1 MGFQVAV
8 DLTALGPLLGITA
21 LQDSREPLADEA
33 LFEADDRTTTDLK
46 GLGNLSIGEWLLLA
60 TIRFEEHAG
69 HDLLIRAGFP
79 CPDEAVKRSRSSLV
93 RVMGYRGTLMRFS
106 LLKSACD
113 SFSSEYPISS

>member
-79 CPDEAVKRSRSSLV
+79 CPDEAGQALTLLV
-93 RVMGYRGTLMRFS
+93 GEGDGISGDTHAF
-106 LLKSACD
+106 LLA
-113 SFSSEYPISS
+113 